1 VAAPLFKKIGDG
13 ILRYRQSV
21 QSTDPKGDLKLS
33 LRDWP
38 ASESDEAVIR
48 VERGRVPDL
57 AGLSLKAAIQR
68 VVMVGGTP
76 QVEGQESSS
85 KAARVAGQSPEPG
98 QPLVEGGVVKIKVG
112 PS

>member
-1 VAAPLFKKIGDG
+1 
-13 ILRYRQSV
+13 
-21 QSTDPKGDLKLS
+21 
-33 LRDWP
+33 
-38 ASESDEAVIR
+38 
-48 VERGRVPDL
+48 
-57 AGLSLKAAIQR
+57 
-68 VVMVGGTP
+68 MVGGTP